1 MILVNPISIPM
12 ALRIPNYG
20 IYLEDTK
27 TCGDRYVVI
36 TEKQSHAVL
45 GSSHK
50 SDTLEMTGRG
60 SVDNISIRSML
71 KYVKDYDGND
81 GVNILWE
88 FF

>member
-1 MILVNPISIPM
+1 MGYISQASP
-12 ALRIPNYG
+12 AQQGKPA
-20 IYLEDTK
+20 
-27 TCGDRYVVI
+27 

-81 GVNILWE
+81 GVKCKR
-88 FF
+88 

>member
-1 MILVNPISIPM
+1 M
-12 ALRIPNYG
+12 
-20 IYLEDTK
+20 
-27 TCGDRYVVI
+27 I

-45 GSSHK
+45 ESSHK

-71 KYVKDYDGND
+71 EHVKDYDGND

>member
-1 MILVNPISIPM
+1 M
-12 ALRIPNYG
+12 
-20 IYLEDTK
+20 
-27 TCGDRYVVI
+27 I

-71 KYVKDYDGND
+71 EHVKDYDGND

>member
-1 MILVNPISIPM
+1 M
-12 ALRIPNYG
+12 
-20 IYLEDTK
+20 
-27 TCGDRYVVI
+27 I

-71 KYVKDYDGND
+71 EHVLEHVKDYDGND
-81 GVNILWE
+81 GVNIL
-88 FF
+88 

>member
-1 MILVNPISIPM
+1 M
-12 ALRIPNYG
+12 
-20 IYLEDTK
+20 
-27 TCGDRYVVI
+27 I

-81 GVNILWE
+81 GVKCKP
-88 FF
+88 